1 MKKKKVLIIEDDKAT
16 SEMLGFLASQ
26 LNLNVIGSSNV
37 LAVKD
42 IYSFKPDLIILDHWL
57 GNELGGDLC
66 LKLKADDLT
75 KDIPVVLIS
84 ATVNLPQIA
93 KDSCAD
99 SYLAKPFDI
108 DDLINTIIKFLKK

>member
-26 LNLNVIGSSNV
+26 LNLNVIGLSKV
-37 LAVKD
+37 LPITD
-42 IYSFKPDLIILDHWL
+42 IHSFSPDLIILDHWL

-66 LKLKADDLT
+66 LKLKSDNLT
-75 KDIPVVLIS
+75 KKIPVILIS
-84 ATVNLPQIA
+84 AIPNLAKIA

-99 SYLAKPFDI
+99 GYLAKPFDLDI
-108 DDLINTIIKFLKK
+108 LISTIIKFVKK

>member
-1 MKKKKVLIIEDDKAT
+1 MKKKKVLIIEDDRAT

-37 LAVKD
+37 LPVKD
-42 IYSFKPDLIILDHWL
+42 IHSFSPDLIILDHWL

-66 LKLKADDLT
+66 LKLKADPLT

-84 ATVNLPQIA
+84 AIPSLRQVAT
-93 KDSCAD
+93 DSCAD
-99 SYLAKPFDI
+99 GYLAKPFDI
-108 DDLINTIIKFLKK
+108 DDLIGTIIKFLKK